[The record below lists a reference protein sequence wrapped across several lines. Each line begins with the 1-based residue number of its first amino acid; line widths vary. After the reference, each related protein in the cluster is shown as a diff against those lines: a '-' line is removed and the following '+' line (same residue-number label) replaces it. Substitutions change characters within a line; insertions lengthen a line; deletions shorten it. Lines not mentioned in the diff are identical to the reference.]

1 MTVIEGGGMGKRE
14 YWSSRVGAILAVTGS
29 AVGLGNFIRFP
40 GQAAQYGGGA
50 FLIPYLIALLVV
62 GIPLAWVEWA
72 LGRYGGNL
80 GHHSSPGIFRALLG
94 SRKGAYVGM
103 LGTLMPVMIY
113 MYYIFVEAWCLAYAW
128 DYLTG
133 RFSALGAD
141 NARIQANFL
150 TVTGAGDNGLVFTPA
165 AWRMLVFLGICL
177 LANIALIYRGVHK
190 GIERFCNI
198 AMPLLVGCAVI
209 VLIRVLTLPANPAA
223 PEQTVLNGLG
233 YMWNPTK
240 PGETLLQALSNPE
253 IWLAATGQ
261 IFFSLSVGFGLIL
274 TYASYLKPS
283 DDVALSSVT
292 ACAGNTFCEVVL
304 GGMIAVPAAFV
315 FLGPAVVKNP
325 PGTFGMGFITLPNVF
340 NQMPLGSLFGFL
352 FFFLLFLAAITSS
365 ISMLQPSIALLEE
378 GLGIGR
384 RASVAILGLI
394 TLAGCLFV
402 VYFSKDFTALDTLD
416 FWMANFFIFIFA
428 TIQSIVFAWV
438 LGIRKGMEEL
448 TRGAEIKLPRF
459 LPFLLKYVSPLYL
472 LVIFGLWAWSNLPGR
487 LKAIITP
494 PADGGA
500 PVVLYSVLLI
510 LGTAV
515 FFAVIVA
522 VANRTWDKK
531 GDPS

>member
-1 MTVIEGGGMGKRE
+1 MSKRE
-14 YWSSRVGAILAVTGS
+14 YWSSRVGAIMAVTGS

-50 FLIPYLIALLVV
+50 FLIPYLIAFLVV
-62 GIPLAWVEWA
+62 GLPLAWAEWA

-80 GHHSSPGIFRALLG
+80 GHNSSPGIFRAILG
-94 SRKGAYVGM
+94 SRKGAYLGM

-133 RFSALGAD
+133 HFSALGSDSSA
-141 NARIQANFL
+141 IEKYFM
-150 TVTGAGDNGLVFTPA
+150 TFVGAGGNGLMFTSSA
-165 AWRMLVFLGICL
+165 GRMLIFLGICL
-177 LANIALIYRGVHK
+177 VANIALIYHGVHK

-198 AMPLLVGCAVI
+198 AMPLLVVCAGI
-209 VLIRVLTLPANPAA
+209 VLVRVLTLPANPAH

-240 PGETLLQALSNPE
+240 PGETLLHALSNPE

-274 TYASYLKPS
+274 TYASYLKPK

-292 ACAGNTFCEVVL
+292 ACAGNEFCEVVL
-304 GGMIAVPAAFV
+304 GGMIAIPAAFV
-315 FLGPAVVKNP
+315 FLGPAVVQHP

-365 ISMLQPSIALLEE
+365 LSMLQPSIALLEE
-378 GLGIGR
+378 GLSIGR
-384 RASVAILGLI
+384 KASVTILGIVTLI
-394 TLAGCLFV
+394 GCLFV
-402 VYFSKDFTALDTLD
+402 GYFSKDFTALDTLD

-428 TIQSIVFAWV
+428 TIQSVIFAWV
-438 LGIRKGMEEL
+438 LGINKGMEEL
-448 TRGAEIKLPRF
+448 NRGAEIKLPRV
-459 LPFLLKYVSPLYL
+459 LPFMLKYISPLYL
-472 LVIFGLWAWSNLPGR
+472 LIIFGLWVYYNLPGR
-487 LKAIITP
+487 LKAIATLP
-494 PADGGA
+494 KDGP
-500 PVVLYSVLLI
+500 PVVLFSVLLI
-510 LGTAV
+510 LGVAL
-515 FFAVIVA
+515 FFTVIVA
-522 VANRTWDKK
+522 LANRTWDKK
-531 GDPS
+531 ERVS